1 MSNSE
6 KWSWAV
12 KRFSS
17 ANLWTQATSSRRCT
31 LLPLRWQRSSGA
43 TTQVGRLVMF
53 SPVFSSSAT
62 ICTLEV
68 LEQVHWHARTT
79 AIFLKDQAVFLINKC
94 VYFFAFLL
102 FKVSDLFVWFS
113 YMGFYLLL
121 LLYICV
127 MVRPWMVSVFSLCV
141 LHPRI
146 SNSFRVILNM
156 EKWVVHFISV
166 DTFLRIVL
174 F

>member
-68 LEQVHWHARTT
+68 LERVHWHARTT

-102 FKVSDLFVWFS
+102 FKVSDLFVWFLIWVFTS
-113 YMGFYLLL
+113 CCY
-121 LLYICV
+121 YIFV
-127 MVRPWMVSVFSLCV
+127 LWYDLEWSLCSLFV
-141 LHPRI
+141 YCTQGFLIVFASYLIWR
-146 SNSFRVILNM
+146 NGWCIL
-156 EKWVVHFISV
+156 FQLI
-166 DTFLRIVL
+166 L